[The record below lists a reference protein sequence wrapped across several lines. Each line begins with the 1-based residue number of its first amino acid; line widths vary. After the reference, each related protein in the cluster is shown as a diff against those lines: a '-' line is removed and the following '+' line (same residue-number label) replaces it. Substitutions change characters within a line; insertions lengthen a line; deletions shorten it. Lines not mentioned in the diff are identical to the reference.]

1 MRSRT
6 PSPATALP
14 AFCLFLSLGVLALS
28 DGWSQTAPQS
38 FVVTAKVR
46 DFKEAN
52 PTDSMGTHPH
62 FNTRNGCSAQELGVH
77 TVQENLQTDGAS
89 DPAFPGDGRNPMLL
103 DPLPAS
109 IAACYDPPDRF
120 SDWFNDK
127 SPEVNRA
134 FLADLRFDRD
144 SSTGLYLYKA
154 GEFFPID
161 DGKPFRK
168 INPDDPDTFG
178 HLQKDSL
185 DGKDLTRHDY
195 GFTLELHTEA
205 VYHEGGGQVLR
216 FQGDDD
222 IWVFLNG
229 KRVIDLGGVH
239 QTQKDSV
246 DMDALKAALGL
257 EDGKT
262 YPLDFFFA
270 ERHVASSSVLISTNM
285 AMATPIRRTA
295 AYRRPLPEGPIGIYD
310 RLGRLVRTLS
320 PDAALTSGGSAV
332 PAWDRRDASGNPAAP
347 GVYLWRASGNGSG
360 APGGAIAVR

>member
-1 MRSRT
+1 M
-6 PSPATALP
+6 PSPVTALP
-14 AFCLFLSLGVLALS
+14 ALCLSVSLGAFCPS
-28 DGWSQTAPQS
+28 AAWSQAAPES
-38 FVVTAKVR
+38 FVLTAKVR

-52 PTDSMGTHPH
+52 PTDSAGTHPH
-62 FNTRNGCSAQELGVH
+62 FNTRNGCSAQELGVN
-77 TVQENLQTDGAS
+77 TVQENLQTDGDS
-89 DPAFPGDGRNPMLL
+89 DPAFPGDGRNPKLL

-120 SDWFNDK
+120 PDWFNDK
-127 SPEVNRA
+127 SADVNRA
-134 FLADLRFDRD
+134 FLVDLKFERD
-144 SSTGLYLYKA
+144 ASTGMYVYQA
-154 GEFFPID
+154 GNFFPID

-168 INPDDPDTFG
+168 IDPGDPDTFG

-185 DGKDLTRHDY
+185 DGKDLTLHNY
-195 GFTLELHTEA
+195 GFTLELHTEVA
-205 VYHEGGGQVLR
+205 YHEGGNQILR

-246 DMDALKAALGL
+246 DMDAAKTALGL

-285 AMATPIRRTA
+285 AMATPIRRSA
-295 AYRRPLPEGPIGIYD
+295 VYRRALPEGPIGIYD
-310 RLGRLVRTLS
+310 RMGRLVRTL
-320 PDAALTSGGSAV
+320 PGGAAWASSGAAV
-332 PAWDRRDASGNPAAP
+332 PAWDRRDAAGNAAAP
-347 GVYLWRASGNGSG
+347 GVYLWRASEGNGPAG
-360 APGGAIAVR
+360 ALVVR